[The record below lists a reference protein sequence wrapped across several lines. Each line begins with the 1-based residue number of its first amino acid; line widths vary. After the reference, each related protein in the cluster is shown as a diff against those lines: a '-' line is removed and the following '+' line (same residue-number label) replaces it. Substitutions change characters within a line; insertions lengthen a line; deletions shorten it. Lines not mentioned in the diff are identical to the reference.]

1 MKIIVSHDVDHLY
14 GKDHWF
20 RDMIYPK
27 LWVRS
32 LIWLIKRKITFKEFF
47 LRCISCFKGKRHRLE
62 EVMAFDRAHG
72 VDSVFFFGMNQG
84 LGMSY
89 RPDEARP
96 MIQKVKD
103 EGFLVGVH
111 GIEYTDA
118 EKIKKEK
125 DTFTSLMG
133 FEPDGI
139 RMHYVRFDEN
149 TFENIAKAGYAF
161 DSTEFDKPN
170 NGTVKAPYKVGEMW
184 EFPLAVMDGYLTQ
197 ELESAKRETLA
208 RLEECKAAGLEY
220 ACVLFHDY
228 QMCDDY
234 KQIRDWY
241 VWLIEYLDASEE
253 YSFISYRDAVKELEG

>member
-1 MKIIVSHDVDHLY
+1 
-14 GKDHWF
+14 
-20 RDMIYPK
+20 
-27 LWVRS
+27 
-32 LIWLIKRKITFKEFF
+32 
-47 LRCISCFKGKRHRLE
+47 
-62 EVMAFDRAHG
+62 MAFDRAHG

-103 EGFLVGVH
+103 GGFLVGVH

-170 NGTVKAPYKVGEMW
+170 NGTVKAPYTPDVRILKDRWTVVTTDGALSAHYENTVLITDGEP
-184 EFPLAVMDGYLTQ
+184 EILTVT
-197 ELESAKRETLA
+197 E
-208 RLEECKAAGLEY
+208 GL
-220 ACVLFHDY
+220 
-228 QMCDDY
+228 
-234 KQIRDWY
+234 
-241 VWLIEYLDASEE
+241 
-253 YSFISYRDAVKELEG
+253 